1 MKKTTDLVSIS
12 KPKVELSKQQKLFNQ
27 RVEKIDTLQNRLKT
41 IEELLGFAKTE
52 YSRKITPHY
61 EDSMR
66 LDEEFITF
74 LDKNYHEK
82 IFTKKEK
89 EKIAFL
95 ITDLTFGLIENR
107 EREDLIPLHD
117 RYSVDSY
124 QEKMDNAKHESLDMF
139 SRMFGV
145 ELDKEDID
153 FSEEGTAK
161 LHQKLGEQLENKQK
175 EEAERIEQAK
185 AQAPQ
190 KRKTKKQQ
198 EREEVQKFEKANI
211 RKICRSI
218 YLNLV
223 KSLHPDKELD
233 EAKKA
238 WKTDLMSQVTVA
250 YETNNFFEL
259 LKLQSK
265 FLHAEQNQHAEIA
278 EEDLKY
284 YNQILQE
291 QIKEIE
297 NQIEMVQFSNPFEST
312 EVDFGELIDGASTT
326 EQVSRKI
333 KRKVDT
339 LKKENTER
347 EKEIILFNKDLKTFK
362 ASLKQF
368 DVPQPNSFGMQ
379 DILDILNGMK

>member
-1 MKKTTDLVSIS
+1 MKKTTDLVSIT

-27 RVEKIDTLQNRLKT
+27 RVEKIDALQQKLKIT
-41 IEELLGFAKTE
+41 GELLSFAKTE
-52 YSRKITPHY
+52 YSRVMLPHL
-61 EDSMR
+61 EAAFG
-66 LDEEFITF
+66 LDEQFILF
-74 LDKNYHEK
+74 LDANYHNK

-95 ITDLTFGLIENR
+95 ITNLTFGLIE
-107 EREDLIPLHD
+107 EKDREDLIPLHD
-117 RYSVDSY
+117 RYAVDNY
-124 QEKMDNAKHESLDMF
+124 QEKIDSAKNESLDMF

-161 LHQKLGEQLENKQK
+161 LHQKLEEQLENKQK
-175 EEAERIEQAK
+175 AEEERIEQEK
-185 AQAPQ
+185 AQTPQ
-190 KRKTKKQQ
+190 PRKTKKQK
-198 EREEVQKFEKANI
+198 EKEEVQKFEKANI
-211 RKICRSI
+211 RKICRNI

-238 WKTDLMSQVTVA
+238 WKTELMSQVTVA

-265 FLHAEQNQHAEIA
+265 FLHAEQNQHANIA

-297 NQIEMVQFSNPFEST
+297 NQIEMVQFSNPFENT
-312 EVDFGELIDGASTT
+312 EVDFGELISGASTT
-326 EQVSRKI
+326 EQVSRRI
-333 KRKVDT
+333 KKEVDT
-339 LKKENTER
+339 LKKDNANR
-347 EKEIILFNKDLKTFK
+347 AKEIVLFSKDLKTFK
-362 ASLKQF
+362 ISLKQF
-368 DVPQPNSFGMQ
+368 DVPLQDSFGMQ

>member
-1 MKKTTDLVSIS
+1 MKKTTDLVSIT
-12 KPKVELSKQQKLFNQ
+12 KPKIELSKQQKLFNQ
-27 RVEKIDTLQNRLKT
+27 RVEKIDALQNRLKT
-41 IEELLGFAKTE
+41 IQELLGFAKTE
-52 YSRKITPHY
+52 YSRQIIPHR
-61 EDSMR
+61 EAAFG
-66 LDEEFITF
+66 LDEDFILF
-74 LDKNYHEK
+74 LDKNYQDK

-95 ITDLTFGLIENR
+95 ITDIAFNLIE
-107 EREDLIPLHD
+107 EKDREDLIPLHD
-117 RYSVDSY
+117 RYAVDSY
-124 QEKMDNAKHESLDMF
+124 QEKVDSAKNESLDMF
-139 SRMFGV
+139 SRMFGMD
-145 ELDKEDID
+145 LDKEDID

-161 LHQKLGEQLENKQK
+161 LHQKLGEHLENKQK
-175 EEAERIEQAK
+175 EEAERMEQEK

-190 KRKTKKQQ
+190 PRKTKKQK
-198 EREEVQKFEKANI
+198 EKEEVQKFEKANI

-238 WKTDLMSQVTVA
+238 WKTELMSQVTVA

-265 FLHAEQNQHAEIA
+265 FLHAEQNQHANIA

-312 EVDFGELIDGASTT
+312 EVDFGELINGASTT
-326 EQVSRKI
+326 EQVSRRI
-333 KRKVDT
+333 KKEVDT
-339 LKKENTER
+339 LKNDNQIRKQ
-347 EKEIILFNKDLKTFK
+347 EIALFGKDLKAFK
-362 ASLKQF
+362 TSLKQF
-368 DVPQPNSFGMQ
+368 DMPLQDSFGMQ
-379 DILDILNGMK
+379 DILSILNGMR